1 VIRVGLAG
9 YGLAGSVF
17 HAPLIRA
24 CQRMQLSAV
33 LTSRD
38 VPQRVGTFDELLEQS
53 DLVVV
58 ATPNTTHFEMAAAA
72 LKAGKHVVV
81 DKPLTVTL
89 GEADELIAL
98 ARERQRLLTVFHNRR
113 WDSDFLTV
121 RKLLRQLSE
130 VMLFEAH
137 WDRFRPEIK
146 RGWREEPQPGGGV
159 LSDLG
164 PHMIDQALV
173 LFGMSDAVSADVL
186 AQRPGA
192 EVDDYFDLTLHYG
205 ERRLCLRC
213 SSLVAQPRPR
223 FAIHGAAAS
232 FVKYGLDP
240 QEAQLKSGM
249 DPRDAG
255 FAVDANDGALTFG
268 DGRHVK
274 VPSERGNY
282 LAFYEA
288 VADAIL
294 DGAPVPVD
302 PADARAGLVLIDL
315 ARRAAAEGRRLPVP
329 AASSTGASAPAAR
342 PSRCRGGHAR
352 IRQLRSGSRRARSA
366 IAAPHCQRWREAA
379 DRWSH

>member
-1 VIRVGLAG
+1 MIRVGLAG

-24 CQRMQLSAV
+24 CQGMELAAV

-38 VPQRVGTFDELLEQS
+38 VPERVGSLDALIERS

-58 ATPNTTHFEMAAAA
+58 ATPNTTHFEIAAAA

-81 DKPLTVTL
+81 DKPFAVTVE
-89 GEADELIAL
+89 EADALIAL
-98 ARERQRLLTVFHNRR
+98 AQERGRVLTAFHNRR
-113 WDSDFLTV
+113 WDGDFLTV
-121 RKLLRQLSE
+121 RKAMPELGE

-164 PHMIDQALV
+164 PHMIDQALA
-173 LFGMSDAVSADVL
+173 LFGIPDAVSADVL
-186 AQRPGA
+186 AQRA
-192 EVDDYFDLTLHYG
+192 DAQVDDYFDLTLHYG
-205 ERRLCLRC
+205 ARRVRLAC
-213 SSLVAQPRPR
+213 STLLAEPRPR
-223 FAIHGAAAS
+223 FALHGTHGS

-249 DPRDAG
+249 DPRDNG
-255 FAVDANDGALTFG
+255 FALDPSDGTVTFG
-268 DGRHVK
+268 DGRPGK
-274 VPSERGNY
+274 VPSERGDY
-282 LAFYEA
+282 LRFYEA

-294 DGAPVPVD
+294 DRAPVPVD

-315 ARRAAAEGRRLPVP
+315 ARRAAARGRTLPVP
-329 AASSTGASAPAAR
+329 AASSTEALAPQ
-342 PSRCRGGHAR
+342 G
-352 IRQLRSGSRRARSA
+352 
-366 IAAPHCQRWREAA
+366 
-379 DRWSH
+379 